1 MTKELFVVR
10 NKHWMFLCDVDYTVT
25 LDINNNGWVFT
36 PRVSEAYK
44 TTYEG
49 ARRYA
54 IKTMIA
60 WYAWDMGFD
69 SNDLE
74 IIPLSEAFD
83 KVMKEE
89 E

>member
-1 MTKELFVVR
+1 MEKELFVVR
-10 NKHWMFLCDVDYTVT
+10 NKSGLYLCDVEYTVT
-25 LDINNNGWVFT
+25 LNIKNNGWVFT

-49 ARRYA
+49 AKRYA

-60 WYAWDMGFD
+60 WYAWDVGFD

-74 IIPLSEAFD
+74 IVPLSDAKD
-83 KVMKEE
+83 KESVE
-89 E
+89 

>member
-10 NKHWMFLCDVDYTVT
+10 NKHGMFLCDVDYTVT
-25 LDINNNGWVFT
+25 LDINNNDGE
-36 PRVSEAYK
+36 RADL
-44 TTYEG
+44 
-49 ARRYA
+49 RYA
-54 IKTMIA
+54 DLSNA
-60 WYAWDMGFD
+60 NLSNADLSNADLRYAWDMGFD